1 MASIYRSANVLLST
15 ATTEAFGMTVAEALT
30 CGVPA
35 VVNSATVTS
44 ELISDGVNGFAI
56 PMDISSPNDAICALE
71 RASILRTTHSLT
83 HLTAD
88 RMAKG
93 YKALYF

>member
-15 ATTEAFGMTVAEALT
+15 ATTETFGMTVAEALT

-56 PMDISSPNDAICALE
+56 PMDISSPSDAICALE
-71 RASILRTTHSLT
+71 RAAILRTTHSLT

-88 RMAKG
+88 RMAKE